1 MARDV
6 QIIVFADTEFYQA
19 SRHRRLGTIR
29 LRCLEWQCA
38 SSRSVPLRIAM
49 REVSMS
55 TSRTTAYLWAS
66 VLAVAISSVAI
77 AQQSVSAP
85 AQQEANIPAQI
96 VARTTG
102 VTASQVTRSANK
114 KATSQT
120 IAYRTRSGGI
130 AAAWIIATASSRLI
144 IFWCSSLPRRRN
156 ATVPSSASRLPT
168 TSSSGTLARLCSR
181 TL

>member
-102 VTASQVTRSANK
+102 VTASQETRSAYK
-114 KATSQT
+114 KATWQ
-120 IAYRTRSGGI
+120 
-130 AAAWIIATASSRLI
+130 
-144 IFWCSSLPRRRN
+144 
-156 ATVPSSASRLPT
+156 
-168 TSSSGTLARLCSR
+168 
-181 TL
+181 